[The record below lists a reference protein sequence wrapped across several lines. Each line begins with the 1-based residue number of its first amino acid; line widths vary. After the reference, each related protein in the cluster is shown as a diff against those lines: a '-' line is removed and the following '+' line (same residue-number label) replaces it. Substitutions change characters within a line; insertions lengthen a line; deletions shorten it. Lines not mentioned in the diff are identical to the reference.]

1 MRRSRKWFLRRGA
14 HRVASRN
21 AKRSRQTRGEIW
33 TLWVR
38 VHLDLLGGEKRTLS
52 LKGLVL
58 RTDWAVRGVGGS
70 ALTWSAS
77 TRATRAAAAA
87 HAARAPRPFRLC
99 CECVYVEERDSII
112 YFMRAAPAAARG
124 RAPIFRRVSRYYFR
138 SGFAVPGAGP
148 RPAGGG
154 GARRGAGRGGI
165 PASAAQALAPAAST
179 YLGPYIPCAGHRS
192 GARDASYT
200 NPTCPVCSTP
210 PSVSGPRR
218 LSFTSRS
225 EASHA
230 THATPSIV
238 PMRARTPHRAYTAV
252 AKSHACDLGIS
263 SPAL

>member
-70 ALTWSAS
+70 ALTCWSAS
-77 TRATRAAAAA
+77 RHAGGSARRSPPRPAAPFPFAFVVSVCMWRIERFDNLLHSCARAT
-87 HAARAPRPFRLC
+87 
-99 CECVYVEERDSII
+99 
-112 YFMRAAPAAARG
+112 APAAARP
-124 RAPIFRRVSRYYFR
+124 RARADFSNFRRDIFD
-138 SGFAVPGAGP
+138 P
-148 RPAGGG
+148 R
-154 GARRGAGRGGI
+154 
-165 PASAAQALAPAAST
+165 LAPAAST